1 VAYIAIASQLPP
13 PTELRNRASTFETAR
28 ILNRDG
34 DLLYSLADPNAGNR
48 TFVPL
53 SRISQELIDATIAT
67 EDARFYTNPGF
78 DPIAI
83 ARAVAQAAQEGE
95 VVSGASTITQQVAR
109 ALLLDED
116 ERTEI
121 SFRRKVKEIVL
132 AAELYR
138 TYSKNEILEL
148 YLNEINYGNLAYGI
162 EAASH

>member
-1 VAYIAIASQLPP
+1 LAIVGVVLSLAAASIVYIAIAGQLPP
-13 PTELRNRASTFETAR
+13 PTELRNRASTFETAQ

-48 TFVPL
+48 TYVPL
-53 SRISQELIDATIAT
+53 EDISQDLIDATIAT

-83 ARAVAQAAQEGE
+83 GRAVLQAAQEGE

-121 SFRRKVKEIVL
+121 SFSRKVKEIVL
-132 AAELYR
+132 AAEINR
-138 TYSKNEILEL
+138 TYSKEEILET
-148 YLNEINYGNLAYGI
+148 
-162 EAASH
+162 